1 VIALEALQFAFFQKA
16 LLAALIVSVACG
28 IIGTFVVV
36 KEVSSVSGGL
46 AHAAFGGVGL
56 GYLLGFSPMLGA
68 AAFSVALGVVI
79 GGIYLRYR
87 DSLETLVALIWSLG
101 MALGV
106 LFLALTP
113 GYAADLTSYLFGNIL
128 LVSTEFLWWGVVL
141 DLIVVG
147 AVALLYKEFQ
157 AVSFDEEHSRVLG
170 VPVAPV
176 FLLMMVL
183 IALVVVVLIRIV
195 GMILTI
201 ALLTVPAMIAHHWM
215 RSLRSMMVMSSVF
228 SGVSCVVGLLLSYE
242 VGERW
247 DTTVPPGPLVI
258 LVVIA
263 SYILSL
269 TLRGLK
275 SRA

>member
-147 AVALLYKEFQ
+147 AVA
-157 AVSFDEEHSRVLG
+157 
-170 VPVAPV
+170 
-176 FLLMMVL
+176 
-183 IALVVVVLIRIV
+183 
-195 GMILTI
+195 
-201 ALLTVPAMIAHHWM
+201 
-215 RSLRSMMVMSSVF
+215 
-228 SGVSCVVGLLLSYE
+228 
-242 VGERW
+242 
-247 DTTVPPGPLVI
+247 PGGQL
-258 LVVIA
+258 
-263 SYILSL
+263 
-269 TLRGLK
+269 
-275 SRA
+275 